1 MCCCVIETSSD
12 LPRISSK
19 IFGNLWKF
27 SENLRKRL
35 SVLRIT
41 FGETSEIYGKC
52 SEIFGKSK
60 KKIRHQHVY
69 IINRILHARAWIR
82 ILSSRVE
89 LDISLV
95 RAAVTTIS
103 CTEHELKPSGG
114 NVLPGVNER
123 LNVTIHLSTSIP
135 PTLFHCGAQKRS
147 REPRLHI
154 ISRSIRQPPS

>member
-12 LPRISSK
+12 LPRKSSE
-19 IFGNLWKF
+19 IFGNLRKF

-35 SVLRIT
+35 SGLRTT
-41 FGETSEIYGKC
+41 FEET

-60 KKIRHQHVY
+60 KNSHVY

-135 PTLFHCGAQKRS
+135 QTLFHCGA
-147 REPRLHI
+147 
-154 ISRSIRQPPS
+154 